1 MFFCEPIP
9 WRIPVPFVGP
19 ALRTMAAL
27 ILLAN
32 VNALYDKMVI
42 FGVKICLP
50 IYVTNLGLIGAI
62 FLALCIF
69 AALKQQDFA
78 IDRETLTATI
88 TVSILWTITACF
100 NTAILIVAFVKC
112 HSNRFRTDEELRY
125 CHFFGN
131 APLAR
136 AHGFAGKS
144 WPLYYWVSVVSA
156 LVMAFW
162 QMLNW
167 LNWIREVRRVILFNR
182 RPPHIHLNDWP
193 YVPPGQ
199 ML

>member
-32 VNALYDKMVI
+32 VNALYDKMEI

-50 IYVTNLGLIGAI
+50 IYATNLCLIGAI
-62 FLALCIF
+62 FLVLCIF
-69 AALKQQDFA
+69 AALKQHDFA
-78 IDRETLTATI
+78 IDYDTLWATI
-88 TVSILWTITACF
+88 TVSILWTITAGF
-100 NTAILIVAFVKC
+100 NIGIVITAMVHC
-112 HSNRFRTDEELRY
+112 HNPRFKYDAELRY

-131 APLAR
+131 AHLAR
-136 AHGFAGKS
+136 AHGWAGKS

-167 LNWIREVRRVILFNR
+167 ILWIKRVRRVIIYGT

-193 YVPPGQ
+193 LPPR
-199 ML
+199 